1 MEYGDIL
8 RQVEE
13 QKKEKKLS
21 GKIFRYAGLVL
32 AVDYFSQK
40 LTSDQIMIA
49 AFDFVNELL
58 TLDSSSLYCIR
69 DDRYELVREKG
80 RSTGIQTID
89 RSKKL
94 NDLAVFHGGLLKD
107 RASIHKYFDES
118 IPDSCNIEIIVP
130 IAIDG
135 VLEGFLMIPGKN
147 SGSFD
152 EDDLII
158 CEVLMNLCNS
168 AMRNYKSYN
177 ELRAINESLDE
188 KIFNLFA
195 INQSSK
201 ALLSQLD
208 LDSLYSLAVDVFSE
222 LTQSSA
228 TGFVLFDEKS
238 EKYVLRSCRFVLENV
253 ESPDIVL
260 EMRDDALIDPN
271 RIIIDVSD
279 SSDTQYFCS
288 IFKDGLGLLSPLK
301 ARYIIL
307 LNKETGYSVLSPSE
321 PRSRERNTG
330 KTYSN

>member
-1 MEYGDIL
+1 
-8 RQVEE
+8 
-13 QKKEKKLS
+13 
-21 GKIFRYAGLVL
+21 
-32 AVDYFSQK
+32 
-40 LTSDQIMIA
+40 
-49 AFDFVNELL
+49 
-58 TLDSSSLYCIR
+58 
-69 DDRYELVREKG
+69 
-80 RSTGIQTID
+80 
-89 RSKKL
+89 
-94 NDLAVFHGGLLKD
+94 
-107 RASIHKYFDES
+107 
-118 IPDSCNIEIIVP
+118 
-130 IAIDG
+130 
-135 VLEGFLMIPGKN
+135 
-147 SGSFD
+147 
-152 EDDLII
+152 
-158 CEVLMNLCNS
+158 
-168 AMRNYKSYN
+168 MRNYKSYN

-208 LDSLYSLAVDVFSE
+208 LDSLYGLAVDVFSE

-288 IFKDGLGLLSPLK
+288 IFKDGLSLLSPLK

-307 LNKETGYSVLSPSE
+307 LNKGNRVLGFVTLGTTITGTEYRKNIFELIDSLASSTYIAISNAKHFRQVEEQKQIIQNKLDRLISLNALVKNINSSMDVGTLTDITMNTLSVSFLLDKCLFATYDSIRNLFVIRSSHGIGKSTSVIE
-321 PRSRERNTG
+321 PADRC
-330 KTYSN
+330 